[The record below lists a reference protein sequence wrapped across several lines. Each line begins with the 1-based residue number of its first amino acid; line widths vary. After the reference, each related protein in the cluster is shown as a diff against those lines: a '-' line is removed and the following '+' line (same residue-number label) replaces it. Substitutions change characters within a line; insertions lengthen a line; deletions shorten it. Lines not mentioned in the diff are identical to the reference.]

1 MTGGTYAPVADRIAG
16 LLLKRIVFAPAS
28 VPLDEINP
36 PYGLYLYEACNTP
49 ELFMRAVTLPLASE
63 W

>member
-1 MTGGTYAPVADRIAG
+1 

-36 PYGLYLYEACNTP
+36 PQGLYLYDARNTP